1 MNNRSFKSRIK
12 PFVLQIAPKYYH
24 RRLIRLSRQEM
35 NVNNLEVLPTLSIMY
50 NPLGKY
56 PTMYDRPQDYYA
68 KKKKEM
74 TFDSKGIPLFNINGN
89 AIYHPV
95 YLIQYALSEYGF
107 YIFSQ
112 DNEHLASA
120 QQIADW
126 LLQSQDGETGF
137 WYYLYDYIHELT
149 GCLLKAPWASAMAQG
164 QAVSLLT
171 RIYHVTKDE
180 KYLNAAIKATKLLNV
195 PISSGGLASVLCGHV
210 VFEEYPTIPYSYT
223 LNGFMFCAL
232 GLYDLT
238 TVVDDAV

>member
-1 MNNRSFKSRIK
+1 
-12 PFVLQIAPKYYH
+12 
-24 RRLIRLSRQEM
+24 
-35 NVNNLEVLPTLSIMY
+35 
-50 NPLGKY
+50 
-56 PTMYDRPQDYYA
+56 DYYA

-74 TFDSKGIPLFNINGN
+74 TFDSNGIPLLNINGN

-107 YIFSQ
+107 YIFSH
-112 DNEHLASA
+112 DNEHLVAA

-126 LLQSQDGETGF
+126 LLQNQDGETGC

-149 GCLLKAPWASAMAQG
+149 GCLLKAPWESAMAQG

-210 VFEEYPTIPYSYT
+210 VFEEY
-223 LNGFMFCAL
+223 
-232 GLYDLT
+232 
-238 TVVDDAV
+238 